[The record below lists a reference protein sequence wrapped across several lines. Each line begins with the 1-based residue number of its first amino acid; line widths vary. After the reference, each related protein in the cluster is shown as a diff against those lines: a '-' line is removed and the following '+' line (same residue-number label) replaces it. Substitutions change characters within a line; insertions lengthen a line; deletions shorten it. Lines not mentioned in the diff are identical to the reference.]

1 MEKEDTYKYSL
12 VKIMQRYFCLF
23 VGLFWDFRLNKNY
36 VVYRAENIVK
46 QNNSVEV
53 LDCTITNKLLKNIIN
68 NEKKIT
74 KIILRNKY
82 VEHI

>member
-68 NEKKIT
+68 NEKK
-74 KIILRNKY
+74 
-82 VEHI
+82 